1 MLYTKTIITEMKSM
15 CDQGFNYKQIAGKYG
30 KSESA
35 IQKAFSYHGL
45 ARKNRRI
52 TDDEKAL
59 IMRTDL
65 KAREIGEMIDMDEQ
79 AVREC
84 RYRIRAGSTK
94 RGRNE
99 GV

>member
-1 MLYTKTIITEMKSM
+1 MFYKKTILSEMKAM
-15 CDQGFNYKQIAGKYG
+15 HDHGFNYKQIAEKYG

-35 IQKAFSYHGL
+35 IQKAFAYHGL

-52 TDDEKAL
+52 TDGEKAL

-84 RYRIRAGSTK
+84 RYRIRRAK
-94 RGRNE
+94 RIKEENN
-99 GV
+99 